1 VVFYA
6 NPFFLGRLPYK
17 QDEFG
22 GYDAGWMGDS
32 QTTNF
37 VSAAPVSWF

>member
-22 GYDAGWMGDS
+22 GYAAGSTG
-32 QTTNF
+32 F
-37 VSAAPVSWF
+37 